1 MDRRRALLLTGC
13 SSGIGAA
20 CAHGMQARGWR
31 VCATARR
38 RDDLERLERA
48 GVEALRCDYTDEE
61 TIAATFGAVMAATA
75 GRLDALFNNGAYAQP
90 GALEDLPTAA
100 LREQFE
106 ANFFGWHDLTRRAIP
121 VMRRQRAGR
130 IVMNS
135 SVLGLIALGFRGAY
149 NATKFAVE
157 AYADTLRIELDG
169 SGIEVC
175 TIEPGPIES
184 RIGQNAVP
192 HFRRHIDIEGSV
204 HRDFYRRRL
213 ASLERGGETR
223 GQLGPEA
230 VLAALVHAC
239 ESPRPRTHYRVT
251 RPAEV
256 AAALRRVLPRRA
268 LHRLM
273 VRATR

>member
-1 MDRRRALLLTGC
+1 MKRRAILITGC

-20 CAHGMQARGWR
+20 CAHGMAARGWR
-31 VCATARR
+31 VFATARKR
-38 RDDLERLERA
+38 EDLERLERA
-48 GVEALRCDYTDEE
+48 GLEALHLDYRDEAS
-61 TIAATFGAVMAATA
+61 IAAAFDSVMAATD
-75 GRLDALFNNGAYAQP
+75 GRLDALFNNGGYAQP

-106 ANFFGWHDLTRRAIP
+106 ANVFGWHDLTRRAIP
-121 VMRRQRAGR
+121 AMRRRRAGR

-135 SVLGLIALGFRGAY
+135 SVLGLVALGFRGAY
-149 NATKFAVE
+149 VATKFAVE

-184 RIGQNAVP
+184 RIGQNAIP
-192 HFRRHIDIEGSV
+192 HLREHVDMEGSV
-204 HRDFYRRRL
+204 HRAFYRRRL
-213 ASLERGGETR
+213 KSLETGGNTS

-230 VLAALVHAC
+230 VLDVLVHAC

-251 RPAEV
+251 GPTHV

-273 VRATR
+273 VRATS